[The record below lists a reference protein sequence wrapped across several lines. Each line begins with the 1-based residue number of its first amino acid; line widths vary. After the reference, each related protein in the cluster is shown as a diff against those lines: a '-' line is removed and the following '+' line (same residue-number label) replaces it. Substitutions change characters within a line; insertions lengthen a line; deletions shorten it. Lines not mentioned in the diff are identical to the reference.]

1 MKDYRHHSPVP
12 TRGGIASI
20 VLVVLI
26 AVIVVVGPHLLR
38 TSPTA
43 NTATDPANGVPTA
56 SVASAPPCDGR
67 APASMSLQGYL
78 HLAAASVCVA
88 SHRQGHLV
96 FDGPAVPLT
105 SAQIHRLDTD
115 FNANSTSNPRVE
127 RTCSTS
133 GRSTV
138 VSGVTVDGQQIRL
151 FADSCTGEFAG
162 AGRYWVPSET
172 TRATMRSV
180 LRR

>member
-1 MKDYRHHSPVP
+1 MKDYRHSPVP

-20 VLVVLI
+20 VLVILI

-38 TSPTA
+38 TSPTT
-43 NTATDPANGVPTA
+43 NTSTDPANGVPTA
-56 SVASAPPCDGR
+56 SVASPPPCNGR
-67 APASMSLQGYL
+67 APASMSLRGYL

-88 SHRQGHLV
+88 THRQGHLV
-96 FDGPAVPLT
+96 FDGPSVRLT
-105 SAQIHRLDTD
+105 PAQLHQVDSD
-115 FNANSTSNPRVE
+115 FNAHSTSSPRVQH
-127 RTCSTS
+127 TCSAS
-133 GRSTV
+133 APSTV

>member
-1 MKDYRHHSPVP
+1 MKDYRHSPVA
-12 TRGGIASI
+12 TRGGIARSL
-20 VLVVLI
+20 LVILI
-26 AVIVVVGPHLLR
+26 AVVVVVGPQLLR
-38 TSPTA
+38 TSPTT
-43 NTATDPANGVPTA
+43 NTSTDPANGVPTA

-67 APASMSLQGYL
+67 APASMSLRGYL

-88 SHRQGHLV
+88 SHRHGHLV
-96 FDGPAVPLT
+96 FDGPSVRLT
-105 SAQIHRLDTD
+105 PAQLQQVDSD
-115 FNANSTSNPRVE
+115 FNANSTSSPRVQ

-133 GRSTV
+133 GPSTV
-138 VSGVTVDGQQIRL
+138 VSAVTVDGQQIRL

-172 TRATMRSV
+172 TWATMRSV

>member
-1 MKDYRHHSPVP
+1 MKDYRQSPVP
-12 TRGGIASI
+12 TRGGIAST
-20 VLVVLI
+20 VLVILI
-26 AVIVVVGPHLLR
+26 AVIVVLGPHLLR
-38 TSPTA
+38 TSPTTNA
-43 NTATDPANGVPTA
+43 FTDPANGVPTA
-56 SVASAPPCDGR
+56 SLASAPPCDGGP
-67 APASMSLQGYL
+67 PASMSLRGYL

-96 FDGPAVPLT
+96 FDGPSVPLT
-105 SAQIHRLDTD
+105 SAQLHRLDTD
-115 FNANSTSNPRVE
+115 FNANSTSSPRVQ
-127 RTCSTS
+127 RTCSTP
-133 GRSTV
+133 GLSTV

>member
-1 MKDYRHHSPVP
+1 MKDYRHSPVP
-12 TRGGIASI
+12 TRGGIAST
-20 VLVVLI
+20 VLVILI

-38 TSPTA
+38 TSPTTNA
-43 NTATDPANGVPTA
+43 STDPANGVPTA
-56 SVASAPPCDGR
+56 SVATAPPCDGR
-67 APASMSLQGYL
+67 APASMSLRGYL
-78 HLAAASVCVA
+78 HLAAARVCVA

-96 FDGPAVPLT
+96 FDRPSVRLT
-105 SAQIHRLDTD
+105 PTQLHQLDSD
-115 FNANSTSNPRVE
+115 FNANSTSSPRVQ

-172 TRATMRSV
+172 TRATMGSV

>member
-1 MKDYRHHSPVP
+1 MKDYRHSPVP

-20 VLVVLI
+20 VLVILI
-26 AVIVVVGPHLLR
+26 AVIVVGPHLLR
-38 TSPTA
+38 TSPSTSMS
-43 NTATDPANGVPTA
+43 TDPTNGVPTA

-67 APASMSLQGYL
+67 APLSMSLRGYL

-96 FDGPAVPLT
+96 VDGPSVPLT
-105 SAQIHRLDTD
+105 PAQLHQVDSD
-115 FNANSTSNPRVE
+115 FNANSTSSPRVQ
-127 RTCSTS
+127 RTCSAS
-133 GRSTV
+133 GPSTV
-138 VSGVTVDGQQIRL
+138 VSGVTVDGQEIRL
-151 FADSCTGEFAG
+151 FSDSCTGEFAG